1 MEKLKKIKKVIAL
14 VTILALAVTL
24 ISGCGGGSNNAS
36 QNKGKPKIAFYA
48 YNTIPILDWDPS
60 IEFSNGILALHNV
73 YETLL
78 KYDPLEDK
86 IIPVLAT
93 DYTKSEDGLF
103 WTFHIRKGVKFH
115 DGTDLNAEAVKFS
128 IERTMK
134 LGKGASFIWEPV
146 KEINVKDDYTV
157 EFVLKYP
164 TALDLITA
172 SAYAAFIMS
181 PKAVQSH
188 PEGWLTQGNEAG
200 TGPYKLESFKMGEEV
215 VLTKFDDY
223 WQGWEDNKFD
233 KVVIKKIPE
242 TATRRQLAEKGEVDI
257 TMGLTYE
264 DISALKNSEVVDIVE
279 SPSFENLIFL
289 FDTQQKPLDNVLVRQ
304 ALSYAFPY
312 EDVVN
317 YTMGSYARQSK
328 GCVPYGLWGHG
339 EDLKQYKY
347 NLGKAKELL
356 SQAGYPNGGFK
367 VVLTY
372 ASGDEN
378 EKKAAELYKAELAKL
393 NVELEIRGMPWESQW
408 EMARNNDPKKRQ
420 DIYVMYW
427 WPDVASPYTYLYT
440 LFHDREDILYN
451 LSYWKNKDFDKL
463 VDEGLEISGID
474 RNLAA
479 KKYIQA
485 QEILIEEAP
494 AIFAYDKKYVRV
506 INKTFKGYKDNPAYP
521 HVVFFYDTY
530 REK

>member
-1 MEKLKKIKKVIAL
+1 MKNFKNVNKVIAYVMIL
-14 VTILALAVTL
+14 VLAMIL
-24 ISGCGGGSNNAS
+24 ISGCGGESTNAS
-36 QNKGKPKIAFYA
+36 KGNTQHNIAFYA
-48 YNTIPILDWDPS
+48 YNSIPILDWDPS
-60 IEFSNGILALHNV
+60 IEFSNGIIVLHNV

-78 KYDPLEDK
+78 RYDPLEDK
-86 IIPVLAT
+86 IIPLLAT
-93 DYTKSEDGLF
+93 DYTKSEDGLI
-103 WTFHIRKGVKFH
+103 WTFNIRKGVKFH

-128 IERTMK
+128 IDRTMK

-172 SAYAAFIMS
+172 SVYAAFIIS
-181 PKAVQSH
+181 PTAVQSN

-200 TGPYKLESFKMGEEV
+200 TGPYKLENFKMGEEV

-257 TMGLTYE
+257 TMSLTYE
-264 DISALKNSEVVDIVE
+264 DIAALENCEEVDIVE
-279 SPSFENLIFL
+279 SPSFENLIFF
-289 FDTQQKPLDNVLVRQ
+289 FDTEQKPLDDVLVRK

-312 EDVVN
+312 EEVVN

-339 EDLKQYKY
+339 QDIKQYKY
-347 NLGKAKELL
+347 DLGKAKELL

-367 VVLTY
+367 IVLTY
-372 ASGDEN
+372 MSGDEA
-378 EKKAAELYKAELAKL
+378 EKKAAELYKAELGKL
-393 NVELEIRGMPWESQW
+393 NIEMEIRGMPWESQW
-408 EMARNNDPKKRQ
+408 EMARNKDPKKRQ

-427 WPDVASPYTYLYT
+427 WPDVASPHTYLYT
-440 LFHDREDILYN
+440 LFYNHEDILYN
-451 LSYWKNKDFDKL
+451 LSYWKNEEFDKL
-463 VDEGLEISGID
+463 VDEGLKCSGID
-474 RNLAA
+474 RNQAA
-479 KKYIQA
+479 QKYIQA
-485 QEILIEEAP
+485 QELLVEDAV
-494 AIFAYDKKYVRV
+494 AIFAYDKEYVRV
-506 INKTFKGYKDNPAYP
+506 VNKTFKGYKDNPAYP